1 MDVMIQMLRVPKC
14 DGPICLGTYI
24 TIAFTMILIFNTCLW
39 LDLNYQLHKREH
51 SGDLPLIQQN
61 GSLEEIIEE
70 ITHPVLILIVSI
82 FSCFFQKLRS
92 NTYHNGLGNVMLY
105 SVGSEQ
111 VFFPAEPAKI
121 HDTKMSAEYSGKRC
135 NSSISEKRMVADE
148 VELNVKERNLG
159 MPAVEA

>member
-51 SGDLPLIQQN
+51 SGDLPLIQHN

-70 ITHPVLILIVSI
+70 ITDPVLIIIVSI
-82 FSCFFQKLRS
+82 FSCFYQKLRS
-92 NTYHNGLGNVMLY
+92 NTYHHGLGNLMLQ
-105 SVGSEQ
+105 SIASEQ
-111 VFFPAEPAKI
+111 DFFPVEPAEI
-121 HDTKMSAEYSGKRC
+121 HDTKMSSEYIGHRC
-135 NSSISEKRMVADE
+135 NSSNRETRMVADK

-159 MPAVEA
+159 MPEVEA